1 MESCTPHVYVF
12 VCVGVCVWGG
22 MGWGVKPGGQILS
35 QNVLLYHG
43 VPILKRDFKKIHRV
57 DQDSCVIAQF
67 KTFLPEES
75 TPVLNSSLL
84 YLIDF

>member
-1 MESCTPHVYVF
+1 MYVF
-12 VCVGVCVWGG
+12 VCVWVCVGV
-22 MGWGVKPGGQILS
+22 GWGVKPGGQILS

-43 VPILKRDFKKIHRV
+43 VPILKRDSKKIHRV